1 MHLCFTYEPHSL
13 MQVLHYSASNSVT
26 LLRYA
31 MDYCSIPR
39 TATRLFCCVLHHC
52 VWTFN
57 KGYGLQMLSWHSWG
71 LSLIMLICLLA
82 TILKLLFLIIS
93 TFSRP
98 SRRRWLPSNQ
108 TWMLSTRW
116 PRNARPPTLTLTQKW
131 QRKSP
136 VCINAG
142 RSSGC
147 VHLSGTDSCW
157 KLRRD
162 SRTLLLL
169 GVSTLVHGRSVFLL
183 GWTSRNWEWST
194 SFGGLMKTMMEC

>member
-1 MHLCFTYEPHSL
+1 MSPLFNAS
-13 MQVLHYSASNSVT
+13 SALQRFKLGNTVKICNGLLFDT
-26 LLRYA
+26 QDCHKTILLR
-31 MDYCSIPR
+31 ITVNHR
-39 TATRLFCCVLHHC
+39 
-52 VWTFN
+52 VWTFI
-57 KGYGLQMLSWHSWG
+57 KDMAYIMLSWHSWG
-71 LSLIMLICLLA
+71 LSLIMLVCLLA

-93 TFSRP
+93 TSSRP
-98 SRRRWLPSNQ
+98 SRKRWPPNNQ
-108 TWMLSTRW
+108 TWTLSTRW
-116 PRNARPPTLTLTQKW
+116 PRSARLPTLTLTQKW

-142 RSSGC
+142 RSFGC
-147 VHLSGTDSCW
+147 VHLSDTDSCW

-169 GVSTLVHGRSVFLL
+169 GASTLVHGRSVFLL